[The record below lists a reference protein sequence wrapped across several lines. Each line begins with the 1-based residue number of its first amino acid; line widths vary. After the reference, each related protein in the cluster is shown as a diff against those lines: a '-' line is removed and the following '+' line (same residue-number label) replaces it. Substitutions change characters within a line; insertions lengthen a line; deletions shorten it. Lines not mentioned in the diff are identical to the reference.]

1 MPFLA
6 GWGEEEEETQA
17 LVPREYSGGSLRVGS
32 WWECCLSRGLE
43 PLCGWN
49 DSGHKGGDSKAQR
62 TGAHRRPSP
71 ASSHWI

>member
-32 WWECCLSRGLE
+32 WWECCPSRGLE
-43 PLCGWN
+43 PLRGWN
-49 DSGHKGGDSKAQR
+49 GDSKALC
-62 TGAHRRPSP
+62 TGAHCRPSP
-71 ASSHWI
+71 TSSHWI